1 MMPMSHS
8 GRDVPWTLRQR
19 NDLSWRQRFWL
30 LFTLAKVTQTELLLS
45 INLSGLLNNFSI
57 ISSTFW

>member
-19 NDLSWRQRFWL
+19 RKDLSWRQRFLL
-30 LFTLAKVTQTELLLS
+30 LFYLVKLLRTVASELLLS
-45 INLSGLLNNFSI
+45 INLSGTALI
-57 ISSTFW
+57 IFL